1 MDDWNFDLEDPHLAG
16 FQEDLLVL
24 ADIPGAVEA
33 VVWKL
38 DDVKRTRIFGNFCQV
53 DGEVVYLKKTG
64 RYNDEDVDVPPLLI
78 GLLLNARLRIIRPFF
93 VCKAAAVSLANAGG
107 SPPDSNE
114 PAAEPVE
121 NRIRRA
127 LLRGNRPRG
136 H

>member
-1 MDDWNFDLEDPHLAG
+1 MDDWTFDLEDPLLPG

-33 VVWKL
+33 VEWKL
-38 DDVKRTRIFGNFCQV
+38 GDVQRTRIFGNFCLV

-64 RYNDEDVDVPPLLI
+64 RYDEEVDVPPLLI
-78 GLLLNARLRIIRPFF
+78 GLLLDTRRRIIRPLF

-127 LLRGNRPRG
+127 LLRGNRPSG

>member
-1 MDDWNFDLEDPHLAG
+1 MDDWHFDLEDPHLAG

-33 VVWKL
+33 VEWKL
-38 DDVKRTRIFGNFCQV
+38 DDVKRTRIFGNYCMV
-53 DGEVVYLKKTG
+53 DGEMVYLKKTG
-64 RYNDEDVDVPPLLI
+64 RYDDEVDVPPLLI
-78 GLLLNARLRIIRPFF
+78 GLLLDDRHRLIRPLF
-93 VCKAAAVSLANAGG
+93 VCKAAAVSLENAGG
-107 SPPDSNE
+107 PSPDSNE
-114 PAAEPVE
+114 PPAEPVE